1 MSELTRP
8 LIVALDFDDL
18 DSAVDLVDKL
28 DPATCRV
35 KVGKQLFTRVG
46 PAAVEQ
52 LVARKFD
59 VFLDLK
65 FHDIPNTVARAAA
78 AAADL
83 GVWMLNVHAGGGSA
97 MMRAARASELA
108 QGSHAQG
115 SRTDS
120 TSGKLEATAS
130 SMFRKLKASASSAA
144 RATKEA
150 AQNVGQGAQSAASAV
165 YVSTA
170 AAASSTT
177 AAANKRGTLTNI
189 MATTAA
195 QGAGW
200 GFGTTVGHGAGAAV
214 VRTIFPAPPRRR

>member
-1 MSELTRP
+1 MASLP
-8 LIVALDFDDL
+8 GADL
-18 DSAVDLVDKL
+18 AASAVHYDTLGE
-28 DPATCRV
+28 T
-35 KVGKQLFTRVG
+35 QL
-46 PAAVEQ
+46 AI
-52 LVARKFD
+52 D
-59 VFLDLK
+59 NY
-65 FHDIPNTVARAAA
+65 IRAADVIEYA
-78 AAADL
+78 AQSGQAPDGYDFPKLARDY
-83 GVWMLNVHAGGGSA
+83 
-97 MMRAARASELA
+97 RARASELA

-170 AAASSTT
+170 AAASSTA

-195 QGAGW
+195 HGAGW

>member
-1 MSELTRP
+1 MASLP
-8 LIVALDFDDL
+8 GADL
-18 DSAVDLVDKL
+18 AASAVHYDTLGETQLAIDKY
-28 DPATCRV
+28 
-35 KVGKQLFTRVG
+35 
-46 PAAVEQ
+46 
-52 LVARKFD
+52 
-59 VFLDLK
+59 
-65 FHDIPNTVARAAA
+65 IRAADVIEYA
-78 AAADL
+78 AQSGQAPDGYDFPKLARDY
-83 GVWMLNVHAGGGSA
+83 
-97 MMRAARASELA
+97 RARASELA
-108 QGSHAQG
+108 QGSQ
-115 SRTDS
+115 TDS

-170 AAASSTT
+170 ATAKSTA

-195 QGAGW
+195 SGAGW
-200 GFGTTVGHGAGAAV
+200 GFGTTVGHGVGAGV